1 MTFRGRTP
9 HAVLLAL
16 ALAGATAVSA
26 AEVVTFDGATG
37 LEAFEFVTTGAGKPG
52 EWAIVKTDA
61 LQVLAQTGTDP
72 TDDRFPIAV
81 YRSFSGRNVDVS
93 TRFMA
98 MDGKVDQ
105 AGGIVVRLA
114 SANDYYVVRANAL
127 ENNVR
132 FYRVK
137 AGRREMIAG
146 ADAQVS
152 GRTWHTLGLV
162 AKGDR
167 FTVSFDAHELF
178 TATDGTF
185 PDSGKIGLW
194 TKADSITWFERIEA
208 RSLD

>member
-1 MTFRGRTP
+1 MTFRWWVPR
-9 HAVLLAL
+9 VVFSMLAFV
-16 ALAGATAVSA
+16 GTTAVAA
-26 AEVVTFDGATG
+26 AEVVAFDGATG
-37 LEAFEFVTTGAGKPG
+37 LGAFEFVATGTGKPG

-61 LQVLAQTGTDP
+61 VQALAQTGTDP
-72 TDDRFPIAV
+72 TDNRFPIAV

-98 MDGKVDQ
+98 MDGNVDQ

-137 AGRREMIAG
+137 AGLREMIAG

-152 GRTWHTLGLV
+152 GRTWHTLAII
-162 AKGDR
+162 AKDDR
-167 FTVSFDAHELF
+167 FTISFDGHELF

-185 PDSGKIGLW
+185 PDGGRVGLW
-194 TKADSITWFERIEA
+194 TKADSVTWFERMEA
-208 RSLD
+208 KSLD